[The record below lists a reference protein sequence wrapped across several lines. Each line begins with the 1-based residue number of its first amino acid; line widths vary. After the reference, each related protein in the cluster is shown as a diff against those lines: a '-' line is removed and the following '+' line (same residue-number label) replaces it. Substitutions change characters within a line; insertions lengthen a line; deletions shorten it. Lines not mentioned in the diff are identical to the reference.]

1 MGIKRIIAFLGIL
14 AILVPLCFAQEYVK
28 IERDYYTI
36 EYDDDI
42 AGSNVEYFGWASFF
56 GATETQAAWRIMR
69 ITYSGTDFI
78 VQWADGDQD
87 FDNSWQDRA
96 TLTYE

>member
-1 MGIKRIIAFLGIL
+1 MGIKRIIAVLVL
-14 AILVPLCFAQEYVK
+14 LVILVPSCFAQEYVK

-42 AGSNVEYFGWASFF
+42 TGNNVEYFGWASFF
-56 GATETQAAWRIMR
+56 GATETQAVWRIMR

-78 VQWADGDQD
+78 VQWCDGDQD
-87 FDNSWQDRA
+87 FNNSWQDRA

>member
-1 MGIKRIIAFLGIL
+1 MGLKRIIAITIIL
-14 AILVPLCFAQEYVK
+14 FSCSVICFSQEYVK

-56 GATETQAAWRIMR
+56 GATETQAVWRIMR

-78 VQWADGDQD
+78 VQWADGNQD

-96 TLTYE
+96 SLSYE